1 MAVRRPGLERPPQLQ
16 LKTRYGHEYTC
27 CGGSAA
33 LAAAAPLLWRR
44 RRVGQQLG
52 QVQQLQSAF
61 DLGIQMS
68 AFGLVPI
75 GALSG
80 RPRYKAAL
88 GCCVFFSGE
97 SLKELHEAEDEI
109 LRLRPPF
116 LRHPATGL
124 FRRQRPASGGG
135 NLHPGINICR
145 KGNGRSGSGC
155 VRGDMVS
162 VAVVIGGC

>member
-16 LKTRYGHEYTC
+16 LKTRYGNEYTC
-27 CGGSAA
+27 GGGSAAFGGGGSAA

-44 RRVGQQLG
+44 QRVGQQLG

-109 LRLRPPF
+109 LRLWPPF
-116 LRHPATGL
+116 LKTSCYRFVSSPATCKWCRKFASRQQHLQKGK
-124 FRRQRPASGGG
+124 RPQRQRLRQG
-135 NLHPGINICR
+135 
-145 KGNGRSGSGC
+145 
-155 VRGDMVS
+155 
-162 VAVVIGGC
+162 